1 MNNKL
6 RYSVMHYGLC
16 AFIFFLLYI
25 LQSTPGLLEF
35 WGYKP
40 LLLAPCMVSLAMLE
54 QEYAGALFG
63 AFAGAL
69 CDLNAN
75 TYFGFNAM
83 MFMVCG
89 LVVGLLCEYLTQRNL
104 RNGVLFTAA
113 FLVIL
118 CSVNYFFQF
127 GIYNYANSGLYWVKK
142 TLGILLTTMLFT
154 PFVYMVFSRLHIS
167 FEKYKEL

>member
-6 RYSVMHYGLC
+6 RYTVMHYGLC

-25 LQSTPGLLEF
+25 LQSTPGVLNF

-40 LLLAPCMVSLAMLE
+40 LLLAPCVISVAMLE
-54 QEYAGALFG
+54 QEYPGALFG

-83 MFMVCG
+83 MFMVFG
-89 LVVGLLCEYLTQRNL
+89 LAVGLLCEYLTQRNL
-104 RNGVLFTAA
+104 RNALLFTAA
-113 FLVIL
+113 FLVVVCSINHFFQIGIYGYDNTGMYWLSKTAVTLL
-118 CSVNYFFQF
+118 CSIV
-127 GIYNYANSGLYWVKK
+127 
-142 TLGILLTTMLFT
+142 FT
-154 PFVYMVFSRLHIS
+154 PFIYWLFAKIHKD

>member
-16 AFIFFLLYI
+16 ALIFFLIYI
-25 LQSTPGLLEF
+25 LQSTPGVLEL
-35 WGYKP
+35 WGCKP
-40 LLLAPCMVSLAMLE
+40 LLLAPCVISVAMLE
-54 QEYAGALFG
+54 QEYPGALLG

-75 TYFGFNAM
+75 TYFCFNAM

-104 RNGVLFTAA
+104 RNCLWFTAA
-113 FLVIL
+113 FLVVL
-118 CSVNYFFQF
+118 CSVNHFFQI
-127 GIYNYANSGLYWVKK
+127 GIYNYANTGLYWFRK
-142 TLGILLTTMLFT
+142 TAGTLLLTAVFIPFIYWLFAK
-154 PFVYMVFSRLHIS
+154 LHKD

>member
-16 AFIFFLLYI
+16 VLIFFLLYI
-25 LQSTPGLLEF
+25 LQSTPGMLEF

-40 LLLAPCMVSLAMLE
+40 LLLAPCMISVAMLE

-83 MFMVCG
+83 MFMLCG
-89 LVVGLLCEYLTQRNL
+89 LAVGLLCEYSCVER
-104 RNGVLFTAA
+104 
-113 FLVIL
+113 
-118 CSVNYFFQF
+118 
-127 GIYNYANSGLYWVKK
+127 
-142 TLGILLTTMLFT
+142 
-154 PFVYMVFSRLHIS
+154 VFSFVFFLGV
-167 FEKYKEL
+167 YLY

>member
-16 AFIFFLLYI
+16 VLIFFLLYI
-25 LQSTPGLLEF
+25 LQSTPGMLEF

-40 LLLAPCMVSLAMLE
+40 LLLAPCMISVAMLE

-83 MFMVCG
+83 MFMLCG
-89 LVVGLLCEYLTQRNL
+89 LAVGLLCEYMTQRNL

-113 FLVIL
+113 FVVVL
-118 CSVNYFFQF
+118 CSINHFFQI
-127 GIYNYANSGLYWVKK
+127 GVYRYPHTGLYWIKK
-142 TLGILLTTMLFT
+142 TAGTLLTTAVFAPFIYMLFDK
-154 PFVYMVFSRLHIS
+154 INKG